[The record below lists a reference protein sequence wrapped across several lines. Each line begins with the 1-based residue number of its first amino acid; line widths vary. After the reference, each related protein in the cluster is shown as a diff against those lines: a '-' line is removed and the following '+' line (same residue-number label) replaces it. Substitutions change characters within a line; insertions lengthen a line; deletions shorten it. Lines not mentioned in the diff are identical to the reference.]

1 MRILSILLLSSLAWP
16 AAGRMYQWVDPDSDT
31 PQLSGKPPPWYRS
44 REGGPRVVVYD
55 KDRVVDDTIVV
66 LSDAEREKLRQDAL
80 IQAERDQAAINEK
93 LLEAKRMQAV
103 LDRNRPAEEEATV
116 VEAPPPAPEPVA
128 APPQAVNE
136 APTIE
141 AMRALVESWDAQ
153 RTDNA
158 RDLANGE
165 VPGPAPSSP

>member
-1 MRILSILLLSSLAWP
+1 MRIPSLLLLLSLAWP
-16 AAGRMYQWVDPDSDT
+16 AAGRMYQWVDPDTDT

-55 KDRVVDDTIVV
+55 KDRLIDDTNVV
-66 LSDAEREKLRQDAL
+66 VSDADREQLRQDAL
-80 IQAERDQAAINEK
+80 IQAEQDQAVINEK

-103 LDRNRPAEEEATV
+103 LDRNRPAEEETPV
-116 VEAPPPAPEPVA
+116 VEALPPEPAPVV

-141 AMRALVESWDAQ
+141 AMRALVESWDAH
-153 RTDNA
+153 RTDSA
-158 RDLANGE
+158 RDLANDVE
-165 VPGPAPSSP
+165 QPPPP